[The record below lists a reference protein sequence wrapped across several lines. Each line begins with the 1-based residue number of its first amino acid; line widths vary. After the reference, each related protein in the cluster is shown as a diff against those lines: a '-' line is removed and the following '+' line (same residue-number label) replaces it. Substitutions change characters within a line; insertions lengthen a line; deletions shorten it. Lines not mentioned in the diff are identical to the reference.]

1 MVKQVLSRRT
11 LMAAFGALLAGSALA
26 THALAQAKEIHVLNW
41 QGYGTDEKW
50 ATDQFEQKTGIKV
63 IHDYFNSEQEMLTK
77 LRTSP
82 GTYDVVL
89 FNNTFVMEAV
99 NAGLLQPIDTSK
111 IPHFADLTPSLRDS
125 DRFVKD
131 GKHYAV
137 SWVWGVT
144 SVAFSTDKFPETP
157 QSLEALWDP
166 ANAGKVGWRDDA
178 VEAVQ
183 FGALATG
190 QDMNAPTD
198 MEKIKQKL
206 EALKPQIKTFW
217 SSEDEWNKYFAAGD
231 YAIATY
237 WSGSAARSKKAF
249 KLPVGFVVPKEGA
262 IGWFDG
268 LAVPVNAP
276 NPDGA
281 YAFIDYMVSP
291 EFYVKWDTDVGAPA
305 SANAKANAALPE
317 DAMNRTVLGDPE
329 VVKRL
334 QWMAPLS
341 DDQRKAYQELWDTVK
356 TTLAQ

>member
-1 MVKQVLSRRT
+1 
-11 LMAAFGALLAGSALA
+11 
-26 THALAQAKEIHVLNW
+26 
-41 QGYGTDEKW
+41 
-50 ATDQFEQKTGIKV
+50 
-63 IHDYFNSEQEMLTK
+63 
-77 LRTSP
+77 
-82 GTYDVVL
+82 VL
-89 FNNTFVMEAV
+89 FNNTFVMDAV
-99 NAGLLQPIDTSK
+99 NEGLIQPIDTSK
-111 IPHFADLTPSLRDS
+111 ITHFADLTPSLRDS
-125 DRFVKD
+125 ERFIKD

-144 SVAFSTDKFPETP
+144 SIAYSTEKFTSPP
-157 QSLEALWDP
+157 DSLEVLWDP

-178 VEAVQ
+178 VESVQ
-183 FGALATG
+183 FASLATG
-190 QDMNAPTD
+190 QDMNAPSD
-198 MEKIKQKL
+198 MEKIKAKL

-231 YAIATY
+231 YTIATY

-249 KLPVGFVVPKEGA
+249 KLPVGFVIPKEGA

-268 LAVPVNAP
+268 LAIATNAP

-281 YAFIDYMVSP
+281 HAFIDYMVSP

-317 DAMNRTVLGDPE
+317 DAMNRAILGDPE

-341 DDQRKAYQELWDTVK
+341 DEKRKAYQELWDGVK
-356 TTLAQ
+356 TTFAQ

>member
-1 MVKQVLSRRT
+1 MIKHVFSRRT
-11 LMAAFGALLAGSALA
+11 AIAVFAAMLAGSALA
-26 THALAQAKEIHVLNW
+26 TDAFAQAKQIRVLNW

-63 IHDYFNSEQEMLTK
+63 VHDYFNSEQEMLTK

-99 NAGLLQPIDTSK
+99 NAGLLQPIDTSR

-137 SWVWGVT
+137 AWVWGVT
-144 SVAFSTDKFPETP
+144 SIAYSTEKFPGAP
-157 QSLEALWDP
+157 QSLDAIWDP

-178 VEAVQ
+178 VESVQ

-206 EALKPQIKTFW
+206 
-217 SSEDEWNKYFAAGD
+217 
-231 YAIATY
+231 
-237 WSGSAARSKKAF
+237 
-249 KLPVGFVVPKEGA
+249 
-262 IGWFDG
+262 
-268 LAVPVNAP
+268 
-276 NPDGA
+276 
-281 YAFIDYMVSP
+281 
-291 EFYVKWDTDVGAPA
+291 
-305 SANAKANAALPE
+305 
-317 DAMNRTVLGDPE
+317 
-329 VVKRL
+329 
-334 QWMAPLS
+334 
-341 DDQRKAYQELWDTVK
+341 
-356 TTLAQ
+356 

>member
-1 MVKQVLSRRT
+1 MVNQVLSRRT
-11 LMAAFGALLAGSALA
+11 LIAAVAAMLAGSAVA
-26 THALAQAKEIHVLNW
+26 TDAFAQAKEIRVLNW

-63 IHDYFNSEQEMLTK
+63 VHDYFNSEQEMLTK

-111 IPHFADLTPSLRDS
+111 VPHFADLTPSLRDS

-137 SWVWGVT
+137 AWVWGVT
-144 SVAFSTDKFPETP
+144 SVAYSTEKFQEPP

-178 VEAVQ
+178 VESVQ
-183 FGALATG
+183 FGALATE
-190 QDMNAPTD
+190 QDMNAPED
-198 MEKIKQKL
+198 MDKIKQKL
-206 EALKPQIKTFW
+206 EGLKPQIKTFW

-231 YAIATY
+231 YVISTY

-268 LAVPVNAP
+268 LAIPVNAP
-276 NPDGA
+276 NAEGA

-305 SANAKANAALPE
+305 SANASANAALPE
-317 DAMNRTVLGDPE
+317 DAMNRAVLGDPE

-334 QWMAPLS
+334 QWMAPMS

>member
-1 MVKQVLSRRT
+1 MTILAITRRT
-11 LMAAFGALLAGSALA
+11 ALA
-26 THALAQAKEIHVLNW
+26 ATAAAVLCAAAAPAALSQSKELRVLNW

-50 ATDQFEQKTGIKV
+50 ALEQFQQQTGIKV
-63 IHDYFNSEQEMLTK
+63 VHDYFNSEQEMLTK

-89 FNNTFVMEAV
+89 FNNTFVMDAV
-99 NAGLLQPIDTSK
+99 NEGLIQPIDTSK
-111 IPHFADLTPSLRDS
+111 ITHFTDLTPSLRDS
-125 DRFVKD
+125 ERFVKD

-144 SVAFSTDKFPETP
+144 SIAYSTEKFTTAPD
-157 QSLEALWDP
+157 SLEVLWDS

-178 VEAVQ
+178 VESVQ
-183 FGALATG
+183 FASLATG
-190 QDMNAPTD
+190 QDMNAPAD

-231 YAIATY
+231 YTIAPY

-249 KLPVGFVVPKEGA
+249 HLPVGFVIPREGA

-268 LAVPVNAP
+268 LAIATNAP

-281 YAFIDYMVSP
+281 HAFIDYMVSP

-317 DAMNRTVLGDPE
+317 DALNRAILGDPE

-341 DDQRKAYQELWDTVK
+341 DEKRKAYQELWDGVK
-356 TTLAQ
+356 TTFAQ